1 MGKGIR
7 VGIVLC
13 VLVLAGALFAQEAG
27 QKREFNPLYE
37 PLSYVQRASY
47 DNFKNI
53 KLLHTAIMNFGGGEA
68 EFDKLVDEYAEASAL
83 YFRESLVES
92 ANTFARNEKNIL
104 ATALKLAQ
112 RYKTD
117 SEAVHT
123 DVIKFHVRNN
133 VKLSLNGKRPDP
145 TAELLLSNANFGIK
159 RANDYMARSRPV
171 EAIYYFRRA
180 KENCFKYYEVTKQPL
195 PEKYKRDVVD
205 NQNKVYT
212 AKEKEK

>member
-7 VGIVLC
+7 GSVILC
-13 VLVLAGALFAQEAG
+13 VLIVSGALFAQEAG

-53 KLLHTAIMNFGGGEA
+53 KLLHTAIINFGGGEA

-83 YFRESLVES
+83 YFRESMVES
-92 ANTFARNEKNIL
+92 ANTFSRNEKNIH
-104 ATALKLAQ
+104 ATAIKLSQ
-112 RYKTD
+112 KYKAD
-117 SEAVHT
+117 SEALQT

-180 KENCFKYYEVTKQPL
+180 KENCFKYFEVTKQQL